1 MSVVNDLVKNYQHIL
16 GTLTLTMGS
25 RGVFDVTVDG
35 QLIYS
40 KHETGRHAEHG
51 EVLDLFRRLRRQRRT
66 RIRDLAVLLRTGS
79 RRMHTFDDETE
90 QLALA
95 IQHWIHERR
104 AKPPNRVGRPVT
116 AAELGERL
124 GNTVTA
130 DGIGWREALRIFT
143 DELIPVSNPH
153 DRPINLSF
161 IPTAPTEAAC
171 LFDGAVGAAGVIGAR
186 SGWLAAASST
196 QRTTLCGGLSRSS
209 VTRQAPAVFS

>member
-1 MSVVNDLVKNYQHIL
+1 
-16 GTLTLTMGS
+16 
-25 RGVFDVTVDG
+25 
-35 QLIYS
+35 
-40 KHETGRHAEHG
+40 
-51 EVLDLFRRLRRQRRT
+51 
-66 RIRDLAVLLRTGS
+66 
-79 RRMHTFDDETE
+79 MHTFDDETE

-171 LFDGAVGAAGVIGAR
+171 LFDGAVGAAGVIGTQWMAGCGLIHAENDALRWLVEVVGYPASAGGVFVSGGTTANLSALVAAR
-186 SGWLAAASST
+186 GDRPRGGNAEAAAVARCRDS
-196 QRTTLCGGLSRSS
+196 GGPFVDS
-209 VTRQAPAVFS
+209 VSG